1 MRLTSK
7 GQVTIPRA
15 LRERYGLLPDT
26 EVSFE
31 PQADGVMI
39 RVAGAERVKRVRE
52 AIARTRGSARA
63 GLDTDSIMALT
74 RGED

>member
-15 LRERYGLLPDT
+15 MRERYGLYPAT

-31 PQADGVMI
+31 PRADGVLI
-39 RVAGAERVKRVRE
+39 RVAGRERVQRVQR
-52 AIARTRGSARA
+52 AIARSRGSARA
-63 GLDTDSIMALT
+63 GLSTARIMHLT

>member
-7 GQVTIPRA
+7 GQVTIPRL

-31 PQADGVMI
+31 PAAGGVLI
-39 RVAGAERVKRVRE
+39 RVAQSERVERVRE
-52 AIARTRGSARA
+52 AIAKTRGSASK
-63 GLDTDSIMALT
+63 GLTTEAVMRLT

>member
-7 GQVTIPRA
+7 GQVTIPRL

-31 PQADGVMI
+31 PAADGVLI
-39 RVAGAERVKRVRE
+39 RPAQAERVKRVRE
-52 AIARTRGSARA
+52 AIVRTRGSAIK
-63 GLDTDSIMALT
+63 GLSTEAVMRLT